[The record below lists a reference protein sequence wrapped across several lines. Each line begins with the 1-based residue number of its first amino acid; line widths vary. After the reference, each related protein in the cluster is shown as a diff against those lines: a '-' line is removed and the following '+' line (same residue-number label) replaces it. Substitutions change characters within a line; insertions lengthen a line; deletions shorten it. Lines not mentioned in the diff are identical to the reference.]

1 MRIPEDLRCAFRA
14 LWKDPG
20 FAIPAILALALSI
33 GANTS
38 VFTVVKSVLLAPL
51 KMRRP
56 GLWTR
61 TALFTK
67 IVKLILLYTQGLPS
81 NRRSSSSL
89 STGILT
95 MELPESR
102 RQPPQKSMP
111 SPKVPNYETESS
123 MTRRARH
130 PENEHERIQVPKRTQ
145 EVVENIATQIYVRK
159 NPRRPQ
165 KRKITERTQSQKRTS
180 PTWL

>member
-1 MRIPEDLRCAFRA
+1 MAHGCTERSESP
-14 LWKDPG
+14 
-20 FAIPAILALALSI
+20 
-33 GANTS
+33 
-38 VFTVVKSVLLAPL
+38 PL

-145 EVVENIATQIYVRK
+145 E
-159 NPRRPQ
+159 
-165 KRKITERTQSQKRTS
+165 
-180 PTWL
+180 